1 MVRVQFQLI
10 LFPSRRKQ
18 KQKQEVIYRRYIDNL
33 TGSERDMVSW
43 HDFFFVFFF
52 LFPNVALW
60 LIVRPK

>member
-43 HDFFFVFFF
+43 HDFFFVFFP
-52 LFPNVALW
+52 LSQRCVVAD
-60 LIVRPK
+60 R